1 MSDAPAPD
9 PIEPSA
15 APNGAAADSE
25 APVGTLQTFEL
36 DPDEQFVAQVGR
48 RIERRLLTGELV
60 TLSAVTPVTALLEL
74 LRAPLEWFTPS
85 SSPSPPDDRS

>member
-1 MSDAPAPD
+1 MSDATGPEPTG
-9 PIEPSA
+9 PSA
-15 APNGAAADSE
+15 ASPGAATDT
-25 APVGTLQTFEL
+25 PVGTLQTFEL
-36 DPDEQFVAQVGR
+36 EPDEQFVAQVGR

-85 SSPSPPDDRS
+85 RPPSSPDDRA